1 MRQKDDTLPAHDRG
15 AVLLEAKNQQDDL
28 SVGSGKPSGYLPEAE
43 KERQGAACW
52 AGEARPHPDMFLD
65 TQVKIRQY
73 SLPVILLIRKNNAQE
88 WLGD

>member
-1 MRQKDDTLPAHDRG
+1 MHNRTDMPCSSSYG
-15 AVLLEAKNQQDDL
+15 FVLLLWDRHSHRVA
-28 SVGSGKPSGYLPEAE
+28 GKPSGYLPEAE

-88 WLGD
+88 RLGD